1 MLVHETEKPMVSVG
15 DIKTV
20 FRGSISINEPLAQY
34 TSMKVGGPAD
44 YFLEPADREDLVAL
58 VHYCREHHFPA
69 MVLGRGSNLLVSD
82 DGIRGAVI
90 SLESA
95 LSGVYL
101 DEEFVVAE
109 SGARM
114 TKLVDFCIQNG
125 FAGMEWAAGIP
136 GTVGGGIVM
145 NAGAHGEQMSDHLV
159 DVEVIREDQVVRVEK
174 SQASFGYRSSVF
186 RDAVVLSGRFSFPR
200 ADRDALIRHRSEL
213 IRKRNETQPL
223 NLPNSGSMFKNPPGT
238 YAARLIEQAG
248 LKGKRVGGAQ
258 ISEKHANFIV
268 NLGDAKATDVLT
280 LLDLTRRTVYQNTG
294 ILLELEVKLVGFPS
308 DVLVKAI

>member
-1 MLVHETEKPMVSVG
+1 MLVHETQQPMVSLG

-44 YFLEPADREDLVAL
+44 YFLEPADRDDLIAVVRYL
-58 VHYCREHHFPA
+58 HHQDVPM
-69 MVLGRGSNLLVSD
+69 MVIGRGSNLLVSD
-82 DGIRGAVI
+82 EGFRGVVI
-90 SLESA
+90 SLEAA
-95 LSGVYL
+95 LSDVRIEG
-101 DEEFVVAE
+101 DFVIAE

-114 TKLVDFCIQNG
+114 TKLVDFCIQKG

-159 DVEVIREDQVVRVEK
+159 DVQIIRTDDAVVVPK
-174 SQASFGYRSSVF
+174 SEASFAYRSSGF
-186 RDAVVLSGRFSFPR
+186 RNDVVLSARFLFPR
-200 ADRDALIRHRSEL
+200 GEREALVRHRSEL
-213 IRKRNETQPL
+213 MRKRNETQPL
-223 NLPNSGSMFKNPPGT
+223 NLPNAGSMFKNPQGT

-258 ISEKHANFIV
+258 ISDKHANFIV
-268 NLGDAKATDVLT
+268 NLADAKASDVLT

-294 ILLELEVKLVGFPS
+294 ILLELEVKLVGFPQ
-308 DVLVKAI
+308 DVFVKAV